1 MINLIPD
8 LLLFLSL
15 VIVGLVILRWWDRQK
30 FIELEDEIAAQRKR
44 YEARI
49 LELERRVDFLVEQL
63 QKAGI
68 QIHNLE
74 EQLAHPPVSRET
86 DTPAKPLLLICGE
99 SSSACET
106 DRRALRRARVGFQR
120 LRQASKDAIDAE
132 LRRRRQDGTLY
143 RWIVISLHTGQ
154 GGTALVDGVASPAW
168 WNERLDGVEVVFLAT
183 CAGAAVADELAG
195 VVDTVIFVHEEIGD
209 RDASDFV
216 YAFWRRMNE
225 GADAHHAYRQALV
238 ECPQIAEYVD
248 IRGH

>member
-74 EQLAHPPVSRET
+74 EQLAHQPVSRET
-86 DTPAKPLLLICGE
+86 ETPAKPLLLICGD
-99 SSSACET
+99 SISACEA
-106 DRRALRRARVGFQR
+106 DRHALRRARVGFQR
-120 LRQASKDAIDAE
+120 LYRATKRAIDDE

-143 RWIVISLHTGQ
+143 RWLHIAAHTGAA
-154 GGTALVDGVASPAW
+154 GTALVDDVASPTW
-168 WNERLDGVEVVFLAT
+168 WHERLDGIEVVFLAT
-183 CAGAAVADELAG
+183 CVGASIADELAG
-195 VVDTVIFVHEEIGD
+195 LVRAVVFVHEEIGD
-209 RDASDFV
+209 RDASDFT
-216 YAFWRRMNE
+216 YAFWQRMAD
-225 GADAHHAYRQALV
+225 GADPQHAYRQALI
-238 ECPQIAEYVD
+238 ECPQIAEFVD